1 MYTVYV
7 LPRALQEIK
16 HLSGHVRQRVKRI
29 VDELAQNPDILH
41 KARRAAFGK
50 GYDDQ
55 LTRLRLAQGFGRLI
69 RRASDRGV
77 VVLLDSRAPS
87 RLLSGLPAGVE
98 VQRLNLAEAVA
109 EVRSFLQLPG
119 LADNR
124 PHQ

>member
-1 MYTVYV
+1 MLDTAKSGANITHAFIV
-7 LPRALQEIK
+7 ALLTMAVCLATGAG
-16 HLSGHVRQRVKRI
+16 LS
-29 VDELAQNPDILH
+29 L
-41 KARRAAFGK
+41 
-50 GYDDQ
+50 
-55 LTRLRLAQGFGRLI
+55 RLI

-77 VVLLDSRAPS
+77 FVLLDSRAPS

-109 EVRSFLQLPG
+109 EVRAFLQLPG